1 MPSRLQRVAADTEFS
16 GEFKSFDELCQ
27 AVSETSWSKSFD
39 LNAAMIASLIAKHK
53 TITHVEQPDPI
64 VTDSSSESVDEIA
77 DESVKIVKT
86 FDEGGKG
93 KKPCP
98 QCNKYVGLRTAVCA
112 CGYKFVSKPVE
123 EVVKVVKTSESGGK
137 GKKQCSNCQK
147 FSGVRTTI
155 CACGTSFVSKVQAK
169 LDSRKD
175 EEEQHVDIPETVT
188 IEDVKPVRRHVS
200 GYKLR
205 ILAPAGNCPHRLDI
219 TSNATIEQWAERC
232 RKTFMDRDGSW
243 LTINALRFF
252 VREFH
257 NSFVSGSSGENPEY
271 RRVCDVIE
279 SFDTRL

>member
-1 MPSRLQRVAADTEFS
+1 MPSRLQRVVADTEFS

-39 LNAAMIASLIAKHK
+39 LNAATIASLIAKHK

-64 VTDSSSESVDEIA
+64 VADSSSESVDEIA
-77 DESVKIVKT
+77 DEKVVKT
-86 FDEGGKG
+86 YESGGKG
-93 KKPCP
+93 KKKCSN
-98 QCNKYVGLRTAVCA
+98 CGAFSGVRIAVCA
-112 CGYKFVSKPVE
+112 CGHKFVSKPVE
-123 EVVKVVKTSESGGK
+123 EVVKVIKTYESGGK
-137 GKKQCSNCQK
+137 GKKQCSNCHE

-175 EEEQHVDIPETVT
+175 EKEQDVPETVV
-188 IEDVKPVRRHVS
+188 IEDAKPVRRHV
-200 GYKLR
+200 GGCKLR

-271 RRVCDVIE
+271 RRVCDVLE